1 MRQSTC
7 QTRHGSELFYGGPL
21 FIESRFAPCKL
32 AESSATKMMKSV
44 SVRVPASTSNLGSGF
59 DTLGLAVNLY
69 NRVTVSREGG
79 PAKAGTTCGVG
90 LEGDGGEMAC
100 QAGEG
105 FFERVKMRKFA
116 FRVEVSGEIPVARG
130 LGASGALRAGVV
142 AGLNVLCGEKLSRE
156 EVLEIVTDLEGHPD
170 NASPALLGG
179 CTVSGRVGKEVR
191 CLRFAVSPRLKI
203 VTLVPELRVSTEEA
217 RRLVP
222 QSFSK
227 ADTAHSLNRAA
238 LVAAAFASKNYEALR
253 GVFDDRLHQPY
264 REKLVPKLSA
274 VIRAGER
281 AGAIGGFLSGSGSS
295 IICLALEKEEAVA
308 RAMRREWPES
318 EVFVLRADNSG
329 IRVLSSN

>member
-1 MRQSTC
+1 M
-7 QTRHGSELFYGGPL
+7 L
-21 FIESRFAPCKL
+21 
-32 AESSATKMMKSV
+32 
-44 SVRVPASTSNLGSGF
+44 RVPASTSNLGSGF

-69 NRVTVSREGG
+69 NWVTVRIGDSGDPHPGPLPKGEGV
-79 PAKAGTTCGVG
+79 K
-90 LEGDGGEMAC
+90 DGIIVE
-100 QAGEG
+100 AGER
-105 FFERVKMRKFA
+105 FFERARRRSFPFGVWVRGK
-116 FRVEVSGEIPVARG
+116 IPIARG

-156 EVLEIVTDLEGHPD
+156 EVLELVTDLEGHPD

-179 CTVSGRVGKEVR
+179 CTVSGRVGQEVR
-191 CLRFAVSPRLKI
+191 CLRFAVSSKLKI

-238 LVAAAFASKNYEALR
+238 LIAAAFASKNYEALR
-253 GVFDDRLHQPY
+253 GLFDDRLHQPY
-264 REKLVPKLSA
+264 REKLVPQLSA

-308 RAMRREWPES
+308 KAMRRAWPES

-329 IRVLSSN
+329 LRVLLQN